1 MEIPIGEVKKRLC
14 ELVDRAERG
23 ETITI
28 LRHGKPT
35 ARLAPLQGRG
45 KPWRVAKPDDPA
57 LYKGIDLNEPIL
69 GDIE

>member
-14 ELVDRAERG
+14 ELVDRVERG

-35 ARLAPLQGRG
+35 ARLAPLQGHG
-45 KPWRVAKPDDPA
+45 KPWRVQKPE
-57 LYKGIDLNEPIL
+57 LHRYKGVNFEEPIL
-69 GDIE
+69 GEI